1 EGAHNFTRNMHVDP
15 DSNRSL
21 PDDEGEVDF
30 ATSFDANG
38 NLLQLVRG
46 QTMSWDARNQL
57 QHITTVQRED
67 QPNDEERYIYDG

>member
-1 EGAHNFTRNMHVDP
+1 MRHEGAHNFTRNMHVAP

-21 PDDEGEVDF
+21 PDAEGEVDF

-46 QTMSWDARNQL
+46 HVMGWDA
-57 QHITTVQRED
+57 
-67 QPNDEERYIYDG
+67 